1 MNKGLLSLL
10 LISFISCKNNLDLE
24 IKNEIK
30 KTKIP
35 AVVMGKVTK
44 KGGMQFFSSGP
55 SRWDRNDTINENNI
69 LYATNDDLKDC
80 DALIMGS
87 PTHFGNMAA
96 PMKFFLDG
104 TTAEWF
110 NNTLCGKPAGVF
122 TSTSSIH
129 GGQESTLLSMMLP
142 LLHHG
147 MIISGIPYS
156 NKELSET
163 RTGGTPY
170 GPTHF
175 SGDGKNK
182 LSDSEAKLC
191 FSFGERIAKLALKL

>member
-1 MNKGLLSLL
+1 MKKI
-10 LISFISCKNNLDLE
+10 LIIYFSNDGSTEKMAEKISHGVNSVDNAEAVLRT
-24 IKNEIK
+24 IS
-30 KTKIP
+30 KI
-35 AVVMGKVTK
+35 
-44 KGGMQFFSSGP
+44 
-55 SRWDRNDTINENNI
+55 NDSHADSIANENNI

-191 FSFGERIAKLALKL
+191 FSFGERIAKLTLKL

>member
-1 MNKGLLSLL
+1 MKKI
-10 LISFISCKNNLDLE
+10 LIIYFSNDGSTEKMAEKISHGVNSVDNAEAVLRT
-24 IKNEIK
+24 IS
-30 KTKIP
+30 KI
-35 AVVMGKVTK
+35 
-44 KGGMQFFSSGP
+44 
-55 SRWDRNDTINENNI
+55 NDSHTDSIANENNI

>member
-1 MNKGLLSLL
+1 MKKI
-10 LISFISCKNNLDLE
+10 LIIYFSNDGSTEKMAEKISHGVNSVDNAEAVLRT
-24 IKNEIK
+24 IS
-30 KTKIP
+30 KI
-35 AVVMGKVTK
+35 
-44 KGGMQFFSSGP
+44 
-55 SRWDRNDTINENNI
+55 NDSHADSIANENNI

>member
-1 MNKGLLSLL
+1 MKKI
-10 LISFISCKNNLDLE
+10 LIIYFSNDGSTEKMAEKISHGVNSVDNAEAVLRT
-24 IKNEIK
+24 IS
-30 KTKIP
+30 KITDSH
-35 AVVMGKVTK
+35 AD
-44 KGGMQFFSSGP
+44 S
-55 SRWDRNDTINENNI
+55 IANENNI

-110 NNTLCGKPAGVF
+110 NNTLCGKSAGVF

>member
-1 MNKGLLSLL
+1 MKKI
-10 LISFISCKNNLDLE
+10 LIIYFSNDGSTEKMAEKISHGVNSVDNAEAVLRT
-24 IKNEIK
+24 IP
-30 KTKIP
+30 KI
-35 AVVMGKVTK
+35 
-44 KGGMQFFSSGP
+44 
-55 SRWDRNDTINENNI
+55 NDSHADSIANENNI

>member
-1 MNKGLLSLL
+1 
-10 LISFISCKNNLDLE
+10 
-24 IKNEIK
+24 
-30 KTKIP
+30 
-35 AVVMGKVTK
+35 
-44 KGGMQFFSSGP
+44 
-55 SRWDRNDTINENNI
+55 
-69 LYATNDDLKDC
+69 
-80 DALIMGS
+80 
-87 PTHFGNMAA
+87 
-96 PMKFFLDG
+96 
-104 TTAEWF
+104 
-110 NNTLCGKPAGVF
+110 
-122 TSTSSIH
+122 
-129 GGQESTLLSMMLP
+129 
-142 LLHHG
+142 